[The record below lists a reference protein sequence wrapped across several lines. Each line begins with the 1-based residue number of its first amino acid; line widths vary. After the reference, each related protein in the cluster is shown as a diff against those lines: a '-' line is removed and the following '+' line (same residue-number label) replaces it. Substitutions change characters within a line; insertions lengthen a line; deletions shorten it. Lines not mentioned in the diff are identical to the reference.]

1 MRPLDPKLHGIC
13 VLLDSLIADGT
24 IDGYGF
30 PEIAATLQTARSLH
44 PNRLVFYF
52 QPHRYTR
59 TQMLADDFGKVLQ
72 AADLVFVADVYPASE
87 LPIEGVSG
95 QTIIDAMHRHGPV
108 ETHYLPDLGTAHHA
122 IGNALKPGDL
132 FLTLGAGNVH
142 ECGMRIAR
150 DLALLEDLERTAG
163 ESLEGKLYEP
173 MSRHTTMRVG
183 GCAQYWL
190 EPSTFSGMQTAVN
203 YCRDRNIPVHV
214 IGRGS
219 NIIVRDGG
227 LRGAVIHPSGGE
239 FDVLEIQGNRL
250 SAGAGVRLKKLVSS
264 AVQNGLGGLE
274 WMDGIP
280 GNVGGSLRMN
290 AGAMGMDMIKNL
302 VSVVCLDEDG
312 EIRSHTKEELNAQYR
327 SIPDL
332 AHNFV
337 LQAVFEAQPA
347 PAEEMERLLAAARA
361 KRKLSQPVGASA
373 GCIFKN
379 PEEIPAGR
387 LIDELGLKNAC
398 VGDAC
403 VSDVHANFI
412 INRGHA
418 RARDITILIDMI
430 RKEAMENRGIDL
442 KSEAQVI
449 GDREPQF

>member
-1 MRPLDPKLHGIC
+1 M
-13 VLLDSLIADGT
+13 
-24 IDGYGF
+24 
-30 PEIAATLQTARSLH
+30 
-44 PNRLVFYF
+44 
-52 QPHRYTR
+52 
-59 TQMLADDFGKVLQ
+59 
-72 AADLVFVADVYPASE
+72 YPASE

-95 QTIIDAMHRHGPV
+95 QTIINAMHRHGPV
-108 ETHYLPDLGTAHHA
+108 ETRYLPDLGIAHHT

-163 ESLEGKLYEP
+163 GSLEGKLYEP
-173 MSRHTTMRVG
+173 MSRHTTMGVG

-190 EPSTFSGMQTAVN
+190 EPSTFSGMQAAVN

-250 SAGAGVRLKKLVSS
+250 TAGAGVRLKKLVST

-290 AGAMGMDMIKNL
+290 AGAMGMDMVKNL
-302 VSVVCLDEDG
+302 VSVTCLDEDG
-312 EIRSHTKEELNAQYR
+312 EIRSHTREELNVQYR

-332 AHNFV
+332 VHNFV

-347 PAEEMERLLAAARA
+347 PAEEMERLLEAARA
-361 KRKLSQPVGASA
+361 RRKLSQPVGASA

-379 PEEIPAGR
+379 PPEIPAGR
-387 LIDELGLKNAC
+387 LIDELGLKGAC

-430 RKEAMENRGIDL
+430 RKEAKENRGIDL

-449 GDREPQF
+449 GDRDPQF

>member
-1 MRPLDPKLHGIC
+1 M
-13 VLLDSLIADGT
+13 
-24 IDGYGF
+24 
-30 PEIAATLQTARSLH
+30 
-44 PNRLVFYF
+44 
-52 QPHRYTR
+52 
-59 TQMLADDFGKVLQ
+59 
-72 AADLVFVADVYPASE
+72 
-87 LPIEGVSG
+87 
-95 QTIIDAMHRHGPV
+95 
-108 ETHYLPDLGTAHHA
+108 
-122 IGNALKPGDL
+122 
-132 FLTLGAGNVH
+132 
-142 ECGMRIAR
+142 
-150 DLALLEDLERTAG
+150 
-163 ESLEGKLYEP
+163 
-173 MSRHTTMRVG
+173 
-183 GCAQYWL
+183 
-190 EPSTFSGMQTAVN
+190 
-203 YCRDRNIPVHV
+203 HV

-250 SAGAGVRLKKLVSS
+250 SAGAGVRLKKLVST

-361 KRKLSQPVGASA
+361 KCKLSQPVGASA